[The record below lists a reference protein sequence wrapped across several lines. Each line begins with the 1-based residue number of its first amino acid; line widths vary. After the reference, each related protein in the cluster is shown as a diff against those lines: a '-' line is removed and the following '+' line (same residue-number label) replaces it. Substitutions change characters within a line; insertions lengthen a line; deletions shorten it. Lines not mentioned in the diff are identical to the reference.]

1 MNPLEYDVSGSGIA
15 TYDENCVEDK
25 PFCTRI
31 PHFRHDSEQVGRRGV
46 PKAFRMQERTPT
58 LRPLDLPSI
67 HTELPNPPCVTDS
80 TNNHARS
87 TVYQIC
93 QIGSKQGLI
102 VLRVGITPGS
112 VEAAVTRNTGSKRD
126 HSIGTDPD
134 VVLAVIVEK
143 EGELEFTRGTRLNGQ
158 LHVIKRGVIGRRCRR
173 QGPV

>member
-15 TYDENCVEDK
+15 TYDEQSHEDA
-25 PFCTRI
+25 PSCTRI

-58 LRPLDLPSI
+58 LRPLDLPST
-67 HTELPNPPCVTDS
+67 HTEFPNPPCAVDS

-87 TVYQIC
+87 AVYQIC

-112 VEAAVTRNTGSKRD
+112 VEAAVAWNT
-126 HSIGTDPD
+126 
-134 VVLAVIVEK
+134 
-143 EGELEFTRGTRLNGQ
+143 
-158 LHVIKRGVIGRRCRR
+158 
-173 QGPV
+173 